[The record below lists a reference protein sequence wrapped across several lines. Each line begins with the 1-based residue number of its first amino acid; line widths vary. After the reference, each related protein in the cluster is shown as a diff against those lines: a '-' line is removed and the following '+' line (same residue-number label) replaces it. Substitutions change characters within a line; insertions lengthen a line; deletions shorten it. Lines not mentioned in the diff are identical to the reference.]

1 MTASLDLR
9 IQACLCGAWLGD
21 HFAQQ
26 RQHNP
31 FCRCSTPAEVRALQP
46 APASLPPHPAHRQ
59 HYASLWPLVTL
70 GVRAYLNAAGRVTPE
85 QFASLFKS
93 DPGISAPAFSFDL
106 LHTVQE
112 LLTEG
117 MHPRLT
123 GHGAAPCGLIAAA
136 MPAVGIYH
144 AGDPEYAYLD
154 GVELASVATNR
165 TGADWAAL
173 CAAAVASAFRP
184 KADGASVQRDVLRIA
199 HRETALGADLDALC
213 AAAADR
219 SDKPDDLIDWWLR
232 DAQQVE
238 PADSANWV
246 AYHPVSKVLPLLP
259 WLHDQPALLLALI
272 VGSDSP
278 GPNDQW
284 FTTGHPASAIIAGA
298 LMGALHG
305 TTIFP
310 SDWLTAAA
318 PHASDSAGL
327 AALLADRLATEQRIA
342 EEVAQLEQKQ
352 QNGMTALEDRVL
364 GCLLAGA
371 IGNAMG
377 SPVEGRT
384 WQEID
389 AQYPDSIQTILDP
402 SRLEGEDDNQMA
414 ALLADTYIER
424 AGLPVM
430 ARHFGATW
438 RMRLRRNHFFA
449 LCMGH
454 AYDLICQGW
463 DPRITG
469 HWKIVTGSTVMCM
482 EPVGLYHVADPE
494 FAAIDARAIAYMYQ
508 RGLDVTAAVSLAAA
522 VAEALRPVATVD
534 SVIQAAVRALPDAP
548 WASFDA
554 RPFDSPRG
562 YVEACLE
569 VASRY
574 RDVLEARAELSE
586 RCLLYHF
593 IDPMELW
600 GLSLAMF
607 QIARGDVRQAAIGGT
622 NIGRDSDTIAGRA
635 AMLSGTLHG
644 TAGIPKEWLRLF
656 PDTTLRGIRERAQAL
671 CIQIRRPRRWTQ
683 YA

>member
-1 MTASLDLR
+1 MNASLSQR
-9 IQACLCGAWLGD
+9 IQACLSGAWLGD

-26 RQHNP
+26 RQQNP
-31 FCRCSTPAEVRALQP
+31 SWRCTTPAEIRALHIVP
-46 APASLPPHPAHRQ
+46 ADLAPPPARRQ
-59 HYASLWPLVTL
+59 QYASLWPLVVL
-70 GVRAYLNAAGRVTPE
+70 GARAYLKAGGRVTPE
-85 QFASLFKS
+85 QFAALFQT
-93 DPGISAPAFSFDL
+93 DPGVAAPAFSFDL

-112 LLTEG
+112 LLKEG
-117 MHPRLT
+117 MHPRIT
-123 GHGAAPCGLIAAA
+123 GYGAAPCGLIAAA
-136 MPAVGIYH
+136 MPSVGIYH
-144 AGDPEYAYLD
+144 AGDPDYAYLD

-184 KADGASVQRDVLRIA
+184 GATGESVQREVLQIA
-199 HRETALGADLDALC
+199 HRETALGPALETLC
-213 AAAADR
+213 AAATNRAEHRDT
-219 SDKPDDLIDWWLR
+219 LIDWWLNE
-232 DAQQVE
+232 AQHVE

-259 WLHDQPALLLALI
+259 WLADEPALLFALI

-284 FTTGHPASAIIAGA
+284 FTTGHPASAVTAGA
-298 LMGALHG
+298 ILGALHG
-305 TTIFP
+305 PAIFP
-310 SDWLTAAA
+310 ADWLAAA
-318 PHASDSAGL
+318 EPHAEEVCDLSAIL
-327 AALLADRLATEQRIA
+327 ESRLAVERQCA
-342 EEVAQLEQKQ
+342 AEVAQLDGMP

-377 SPVEGRT
+377 SPVEGRS

-389 AQYPDSIQTILDP
+389 EQYPEHIQTVLDP

-424 AGLPVM
+424 EGLPVM

-438 RMRLRRNHFFA
+438 RNRLRRNHFFT

-454 AYDLICQGW
+454 AYDLICEGW

-482 EPVGLYHVADPE
+482 EPVGLYHMADPE
-494 FAAIDARAIAYMYQ
+494 FAAIDAQAISYMYQ

-522 VAEALRPVATVD
+522 VAEALRPSATID
-534 SVIQAAVRALPDAP
+534 SVLQAAVEALPDTP
-548 WASFDA
+548 WKSFDE
-554 RPFDSPRG
+554 RPYASPRA
-562 YVEACLE
+562 YVMACLE

-607 QIARGDVRQAAIGGT
+607 QIAQGDVRQAAIGGT

-635 AMLSGTLHG
+635 AMLSGTLYG
-644 TAGIPKEWLRLF
+644 TAGIPSEWLRLF
-656 PDTTLRGIRERAQAL
+656 PDTTLNAIRDRAKAL
-671 CIQIRRPRRWTQ
+671 CDRIRRTRRGTQ